1 MCSADLLDLQ
11 HSVGCTFQAT
21 GWAVCSYTAT
31 LGAAL
36 TQLQAAQSLHCST
49 HTGTSTDPS
58 HTATGSTEFTLQHS
72 HSYKH
77 RPQSHS
83 YKRRISGYCIH
94 TLIIRLQRTV
104 RNEFPILRPNL
115 SAFVAHSTLLSTMYE
130 ICSPAW
136 GRGLLV
142 YSRTSETHLTR

>member
-1 MCSADLLDLQ
+1 MPAQAQRQLIGHRGGRDL
-11 HSVGCTFQAT
+11 SVLSRLAGPAAFSRLHIPSNWLGSMQLYSHTRRST
-21 GWAVCSYTAT
+21 DTAT
-31 LGAAL
+31 
-36 TQLQAAQSLHCST
+36 S
-49 HTGTSTDPS
+49 
-58 HTATGSTEFTLQHS
+58 STEFTLQHS
-72 HSYKH
+72 HRYKH